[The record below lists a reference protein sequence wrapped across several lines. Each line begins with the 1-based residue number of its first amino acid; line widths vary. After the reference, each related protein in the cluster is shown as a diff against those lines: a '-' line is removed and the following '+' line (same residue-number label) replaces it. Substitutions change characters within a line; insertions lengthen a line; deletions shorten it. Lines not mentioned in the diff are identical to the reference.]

1 MWFCIALI
9 ILGACALVFYL
20 IEKIKNYSVK
30 SVLLKFFVSLLFV
43 AVAVISSFYKSN
55 HILNPFIIIGLI
67 LGLSGDIW
75 LDLKYVYPKDDKI
88 YTYAGFI
95 VFALGHVLF
104 ILGMHLEFSS
114 SLSLL
119 YIFIP
124 VLISLVMGVVNL
136 LLAKPLKLEFKDM
149 KAMVYVY
156 SVLLFST
163 PLTALGLC
171 FAYSWSNIT
180 LIMLF
185 VGGILF
191 AISDLVLSGTYFGKN
206 HEKAIDFILNYI
218 PYYSAQFV
226 IAFSIFFL

>member
-1 MWFCIALI
+1 MWYCVALI
-9 ILGACALVFYL
+9 ILGACGLVFYL
-20 IEKIKNYSVK
+20 FEKIKSYTVK
-30 SVLLKFFVSLLFV
+30 SVLIKFFVSLLFV
-43 AVAVISSFYKSN
+43 IIAVISSFYKAN
-55 HILNPFIIIGLI
+55 HILNPFIIIGLL

-95 VFALGHVLF
+95 VFALGHVFF

-124 VLISLVMGVVNL
+124 ILISLGLGIVNL
-136 LLAKPLKLEFKDM
+136 LLAKPLKLEFGEM
-149 KAMVYVY
+149 KIMVYLY

-163 PLTALGLC
+163 PLTALGLL
-171 FAYSWSNIT
+171 FAYSWNNVT
-180 LIMLF
+180 LMMLLI
-185 VGGILF
+185 GGILF

-206 HEKAIDFILNYI
+206 HEKPIDFILNYLT
-218 PYYSAQFV
+218 YYSAQYI